1 MKRAKSKQKKKLQF
15 DKRGNERNGH
25 KTFRKSTIKQKRENR
40 GKYKRI
46 D

>member
-1 MKRAKSKQKKKLQF
+1 MKRANSKRKRKIQF

-25 KTFRKSTIKQKRENR
+25 KTFRKSTIKQKRGNR